1 LGIGLAHGFFS
12 FSARARYCRML
23 MVLLVR
29 RELPLEDFWR
39 PPCCIVAERSEVM

>member
-1 LGIGLAHGFFS
+1 
-12 FSARARYCRML
+12 ML